1 MRIVTWNM
9 GYWGHAP
16 AHDAAWH
23 WLLDEL
29 SPDIALLQ
37 ECVVPSWVEQRTTV
51 LFDRAYPNRPNQPWG
66 TALVT
71 KDIETVPVSLE
82 EIETWLAALGDD
94 APDICSAARL
104 QGWCIPASISLPDGS
119 SALVIS
125 IHNPAFPIERDLVA
139 GRDLLGIKLALNPD
153 VWLLDVITHFLEHRL
168 VEPLII
174 GGDFN
179 CSRLLDDPTPRG
191 NNEFF
196 DRLTNDGFV
205 SLHRLFHDSD
215 EQTFFQ
221 QPERRKHQLDYL
233 YTDSTLAQRATQC
246 RVIPR
251 HMVETYSDHSPL
263 VAELAFAQTRQTV
276 Q

>member
-9 GYWGHAP
+9 GYWGHAS
-16 AHDAAWH
+16 AHEAAWR

-37 ECVVPSWVEQRTTV
+37 ECVVPSWVEQRATV
-51 LFDRAYPNRPNQPWG
+51 LFDRAYPNYPNQRWG

-71 KDIETVPVSLE
+71 KDLEAVPARLE
-82 EIETWLAALGDD
+82 EVETWLAPLGEH
-94 APDICSAARL
+94 APEKCSAARL
-104 QGWCIPASISLPDGS
+104 RGWYVPAHVSFPDGS

-125 IHNPAFPIERDLVA
+125 IHNPAFPIERELVE
-139 GRDLLGIKLALNPD
+139 GRDLTGIKLALNPD
-153 VWLLDVITHFLEHRL
+153 VWLLDVVSHFLTHRL
-168 VEPLII
+168 GEPLLI

-191 NNEFF
+191 NAEFF

-205 SLHRLFHDSD
+205 SLHRRFHDSD

-221 QPERRKHQLDYL
+221 PKKRGHQLDYL
-233 YTDSTLAQRATQC
+233 YTDATLASHATYC
-246 RVIPR
+246 RVVPR
-251 HMVETYSDHSPL
+251 SIVESYSDHAP
-263 VAELAFAQTRQTV
+263 VAAELTL
-276 Q
+276 